1 MKQDLEVKNQ
11 VKKILEAVKKFSPG
25 KSVELRIPPYAA
37 IQCGEGPT
45 HTRGTPP
52 NVIEMKADT
61 WLSLAKGITT
71 WADEIADGK
80 INASGARADLS
91 QYLPLTDKN

>member
-1 MKQDLEVKNQ
+1 
-11 VKKILEAVKKFSPG
+11 
-25 KSVELRIPPYAA
+25 
-37 IQCGEGPT
+37 
-45 HTRGTPP
+45 
-52 NVIEMKADT
+52 MKADT
-61 WLSLAKGITT
+61 WLSLAQGITT

>member
-1 MKQDLEVKNQ
+1 MRDPLVLEEVKTT
-11 VKKILEAVKKFSPG
+11 LALLTERAPG
-25 KSVELRIPPYAA
+25 RAIEVRIPPYAA
-37 IQCGEGPT
+37 VQCGEGPT

-52 NVIEMKADT
+52 NVIEMNADT
-61 WLSLAKGITT
+61 WLSLAKGVTT

-91 QYLPLTDKN
+91 EYLPLTDKK